1 MSLIDINFVLSKLKE
16 KRTIFTSEA
25 DFQLELA
32 WIIKTE
38 YPHAEIRLEYCPTFN
53 SNMHIDI
60 LVIINGKWI
69 PIELKYKTK
78 ACIKTIDSQTY
89 NLKTHGAKNINCYLY
104 LNDIQRIEYVK
115 SKSEAFVEG
124 YAIFITNDFSYQK
137 PPQRS
142 TCSYASFSVHQN
154 STIEKG
160 QKNWNENNL
169 LKQQKYP
176 SITLGNNY
184 NISWNVFS
192 EIDNTDTGTFWCL
205 VNTIK

>member
-1 MSLIDINFVLSKLKE
+1 MNLIDINFILSELKK
-16 KRTIFTSEA
+16 KRKIFTSEA

-38 YPHAEIRLEYCPTFN
+38 YPQAEIRLEYCPTFN

-78 ACIKTIDSQTY
+78 ACTKTIGSLKY

-104 LNDIQRIEYVK
+104 LNDIQRIEHVK

-124 YAIFITNDFSYQK
+124 YTIFITNDSSYLT

-142 TCSYASFSVHQN
+142 NCSYASFSVHQN
-154 STIEKG
+154 RTIKKG
-160 QKNWNENNL
+160 QKNWNENDL